1 MIGGRAFHADLPEY
15 VRDQRAFWLDCD
27 KPVVNKSNG
36 FHGTHVAGIIGA
48 KNDGRGPYGVLPGE
62 ISCCVAKKAAVE
74 TWTAASALL
83 VPSAR
88 ARVMWR
94 APHDFPPLPIL
105 HIDKQVSRSLRPTFS
120 EGGTMIYLGVSTKDR
135 STRQTHSGRS
145 RRCAT

>member
-1 MIGGRAFHADLPEY
+1 MCVHHAIWLHYEQPSPIKQTRFNACHMLCRDLNVIGGRAFHADLPEY

-27 KPVVNKSNG
+27 KPVVNKSNS

-88 ARVMWR
+88 HMTSH
-94 APHDFPPLPIL
+94 PSPYFIST
-105 HIDKQVSRSLRPTFS
+105 SRCQDLCGQRFQRG
-120 EGGTMIYLGVSTKDR
+120 E
-135 STRQTHSGRS
+135 Q
-145 RRCAT
+145 